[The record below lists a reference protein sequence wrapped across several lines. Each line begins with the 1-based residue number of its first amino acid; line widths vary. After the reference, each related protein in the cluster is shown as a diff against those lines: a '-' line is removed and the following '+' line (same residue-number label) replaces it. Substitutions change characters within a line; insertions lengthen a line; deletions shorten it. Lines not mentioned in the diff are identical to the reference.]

1 MTITDQAQ
9 TFSLKSSLPFAS
21 YLTLKNL
28 RTSAYHSQT
37 DGLCENYNI
46 TLKLVLHMT
55 VNSDKYNWDEQF
67 LSALLAY
74 RICKQA
80 MRADYGRDPRIGLDI
95 Q

>member
-1 MTITDQAQ
+1 
-9 TFSLKSSLPFAS
+9 
-21 YLTLKNL
+21 
-28 RTSAYHSQT
+28 
-37 DGLCENYNI
+37 
-46 TLKLVLHMT
+46 MT

-67 LSALLAY
+67 LSALLAN